1 MKNSRDVI
9 QKIEEIYNL
18 NEEVTKEVVKQ
29 EIEQAK
35 HSKNSYLILK
45 NIMKK
50 DLDFGD
56 KEIENKLINYYME
69 NVPYIGYCHKYWKV
83 KKQILKERYNID
95 WYMPSEEN
103 PYVIYD

>member
-9 QKIEEIYNL
+9 QKIEEICNL

-45 NIMKK
+45 N
-50 DLDFGD
+50 
-56 KEIENKLINYYME
+56 
-69 NVPYIGYCHKYWKV
+69 
-83 KKQILKERYNID
+83 QIKML
-95 WYMPSEEN
+95 
-103 PYVIYD
+103 